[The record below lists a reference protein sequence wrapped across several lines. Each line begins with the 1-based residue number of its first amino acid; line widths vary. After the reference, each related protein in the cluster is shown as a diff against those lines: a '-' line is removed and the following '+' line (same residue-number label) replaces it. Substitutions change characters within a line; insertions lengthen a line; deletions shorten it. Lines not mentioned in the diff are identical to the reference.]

1 MDVAREKGVRHVFE
15 KIHERFGRI
24 DILVNNAGTASTT
37 NPRHEIT
44 EEEWDH
50 VQTVN
55 VKGVFFC
62 TKHAIPFLRRA
73 GGGSIINLSSIYGL
87 IGAGCSAEPIYDYDG
102 LPPDQVIANMQ
113 GALQR
118 LGYYRYAVDG
128 VLGPLKRAAIA
139 NYQRDHDLAA
149 TGAIDPHTLTSLG
162 FIA

>member
-1 MDVAREKGVRHVFE
+1 MRHVFE

-24 DILVNNAGTASTT
+24 DILVNNAGIAGATKPT
-37 NPRHEIT
+37 HEIT

-50 VQTVN
+50 VQAVN
-55 VKGVFFC
+55 VKGGILLHQARYPISSPSRWRQYHQSFVN
-62 TKHAIPFLRRA
+62 LRFDRR
-73 GGGSIINLSSIYGL
+73 
-87 IGAGCSAEPIYDYDG
+87 AGCSAEPIYGYDG

-128 VLGPLKRAAIA
+128 VLGPLTRAAIA
-139 NYQRDHDLAA
+139 NYQRDHGLAA